1 MKMKKLLLP
10 ILVAL
15 VLVVAPADEATAQF
29 VVNDPIHMGAH
40 IGDFAKRLRQ
50 WSETVQNY
58 QVVKDAR
65 NIATVTKDIT
75 GQVKDLTEQ
84 GLRLQQQVQAD
95 LRKVQSVKD
104 LYVSNPVQLFAEALA
119 MSGREQ
125 TNQYLPAFAKAQR
138 LRQALQLNNARQDV
152 QTVYEIFSRTK
163 GGTGADRL
171 TSRDYQ
177 AKKEEAAV
185 SAYAYEEMARKRKI
199 DVAMGYYKIADEM
212 TRQSVELNAT
222 LKNPGRYS
230 MTEAERLASLNTA
243 NENMIKAMQLRVE
256 ADKLLGETTQNGPM
270 QAAAEGAYAELFLQK
285 ELIQLDRQRRANRN
299 L

>member
-1 MKMKKLLLP
+1 
-10 ILVAL
+10 
-15 VLVVAPADEATAQF
+15 
-29 VVNDPIHMGAH
+29 
-40 IGDFAKRLRQ
+40 
-50 WSETVQNY
+50 
-58 QVVKDAR
+58 
-65 NIATVTKDIT
+65 
-75 GQVKDLTEQ
+75 
-84 GLRLQQQVQAD
+84 
-95 LRKVQSVKD
+95 
-104 LYVSNPVQLFAEALA
+104 
-119 MSGREQ
+119 
-125 TNQYLPAFAKAQR
+125 
-138 LRQALQLNNARQDV
+138 V

-256 ADKLLGETTQNGPM
+256 ADKLLGETTKNGPM